1 MEQQEHENRIE
12 RTTLRLPA
20 NLWEQLREISYRT
33 RISLNELIVTA
44 VERYLQTTN
53 HGKK

>member
-1 MEQQEHENRIE
+1 MKQETEDKETARL
-12 RTTLRLPA
+12 TLRLPA

-33 RISLNELIVTA
+33 RISLNELVVTA
-44 VERYLQTTN
+44 VEKYLQQTN